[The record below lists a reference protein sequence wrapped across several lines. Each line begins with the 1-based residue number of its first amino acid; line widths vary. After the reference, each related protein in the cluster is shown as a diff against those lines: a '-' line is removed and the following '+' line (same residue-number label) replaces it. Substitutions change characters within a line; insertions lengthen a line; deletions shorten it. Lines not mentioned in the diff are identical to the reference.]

1 MPCGG
6 LFGKGAAV
14 LGSVTILLSYQ
25 LAGEALVQLTGMP
38 VPGPVIGLM
47 LLFLSLAWKPA
58 LLHYLRDTCS
68 GLLQHLSLLFVPAGT
83 GVMIHAA
90 RVRQEWVP
98 IAVALVASTVLTIA
112 VTALTMQAL
121 LRMQKRRLE
130 RGGGK

>member
-1 MPCGG
+1 M
-6 LFGKGAAV
+6 

-38 VPGPVIGLM
+38 IPGPVIGLM
-47 LLFLSLAWKPA
+47 LLFLSLALKPA
-58 LLHYLRDTCS
+58 LLQYLRDTCS

-90 RVRQEWVP
+90 RVRQEWLP